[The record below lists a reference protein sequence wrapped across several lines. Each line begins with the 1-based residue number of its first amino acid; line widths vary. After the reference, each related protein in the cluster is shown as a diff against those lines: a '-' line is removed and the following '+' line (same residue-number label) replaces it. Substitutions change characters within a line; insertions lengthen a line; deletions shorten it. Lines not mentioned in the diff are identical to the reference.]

1 MSRGSIEN
9 LPQNMEVSMNAKEYL
24 KQAFY
29 LDKRINSKL
38 EQVESLN
45 ALATKATSTLSDMP
59 KSPNRG
65 TSKLEDT
72 IVKIVDLQEE
82 INRDIDKLVDLKAEM
97 VGTIKQIQNKE
108 LQVIL
113 EKRYLCYE
121 TWEKIAVDMN
131 YDIRHIHRLHNLGL
145 KETSNLIKPCHEM
158 S

>member
-1 MSRGSIEN
+1 
-9 LPQNMEVSMNAKEYL
+9 MNAKEYL

-59 KSPNRG
+59 KSPSRG

-113 EKRYLCYE
+113 EKRYLCFE

>member
-1 MSRGSIEN
+1 
-9 LPQNMEVSMNAKEYL
+9 MNAKEYL

-65 TSKLEDT
+65 SSKLEDT

>member
-1 MSRGSIEN
+1 
-9 LPQNMEVSMNAKEYL
+9 MNAKEYL

-59 KSPNRG
+59 KSPNQG
-65 TSKLEDT
+65 SSKLEDT

-97 VGTIKQIQNKE
+97 VGTIKQIQDKE

-113 EKRYLCYE
+113 EKRYLCFE

-131 YDIRHIHRLHNLGL
+131 YDIRHIHRLHNRGL
-145 KETSNLIKPCHEM
+145 KEISSLKLSGHKM
-158 S
+158 SQNVTKQMQYY

>member
-1 MSRGSIEN
+1 
-9 LPQNMEVSMNAKEYL
+9 MNAKEYL

-65 TSKLEDT
+65 SSKLEDT

-82 INRDIDKLVDLKAEM
+82 INKDIDKLVDLKAEM
-97 VGTIKQIQNKE
+97 VGTIKQIQDKE

-113 EKRYLCYE
+113 EKRYLCFE
-121 TWEKIAVDMN
+121 TWEKIAVEMN
-131 YDIRHIHRLHNLGL
+131 YSIQHIFRLHSKAL
-145 KETSNLIKPCHEM
+145 KNIEI
-158 S
+158 

>member
-1 MSRGSIEN
+1 
-9 LPQNMEVSMNAKEYL
+9 MNAKEYL

-45 ALATKATSTLSDMP
+45 VLATKATSTLSDMP

-65 TSKLEDT
+65 SSKLEDT
-72 IVKIVDLQEE
+72 IVKIVDLQEG

-97 VGTIKQIQNKE
+97 VGTIKQIQDKE

-113 EKRYLCYE
+113 GKRYLCFE
-121 TWEKIAVDMN
+121 T
-131 YDIRHIHRLHNLGL
+131 
-145 KETSNLIKPCHEM
+145 
-158 S
+158 

>member
-1 MSRGSIEN
+1 
-9 LPQNMEVSMNAKEYL
+9 MNAKEYL

-65 TSKLEDT
+65 SSKLEDT
-72 IVKIVDLQEE
+72 IVKIVDLQEG

-97 VGTIKQIQNKE
+97 VGTIKQIQDKE

-113 EKRYLCYE
+113 EKRYLCFE

-131 YDIRHIHRLHNLGL
+131 YSIQHIFRLHSKAL
-145 KETSNLIKPCHEM
+145 KNIVISD
-158 S
+158 

>member
-1 MSRGSIEN
+1 
-9 LPQNMEVSMNAKEYL
+9 MNAKEYL

-65 TSKLEDT
+65 SSKLEDT
-72 IVKIVDLQEE
+72 IVKIIDLQEE
-82 INRDIDKLVDLKAEM
+82 INRDIDKLVDLK
-97 VGTIKQIQNKE
+97 KE
-108 LQVIL
+108 IANSIFELKDKEEQTVL

>member
-1 MSRGSIEN
+1 
-9 LPQNMEVSMNAKEYL
+9 MNAKEYL

-45 ALATKATSTLSDMP
+45 ALATKVTSTLSDMP

-82 INRDIDKLVDLKAEM
+82 INRDKDKMVDLKKEI
-97 VGTIKQIQNKE
+97 VRTIKKIEDKE
-108 LQVIL
+108 LQVVL
-113 EKRYLCYE
+113 EKRYLCFE
-121 TWEKIAVDMN
+121 SWEKIAVEMN
-131 YDIRHIHRLHNLGL
+131 YSIQHIFRLHSTAL
-145 KETSNLIKPCHEM
+145 KNIVISV
-158 S
+158 

>member
-1 MSRGSIEN
+1 
-9 LPQNMEVSMNAKEYL
+9 MNAKEYL

-59 KSPNRG
+59 KSPSRG
-65 TSKLEDT
+65 PSKLEDT
-72 IVKIVDLQEE
+72 IVKIIDLQEE

-97 VGTIKQIQNKE
+97 VGTIKQIQDKE

-113 EKRYLCYE
+113 EKRYLCFE

-131 YDIRHIHRLHNLGL
+131 YSIQHIFRLHSKAL
-145 KETSNLIKPCHEM
+145 KNIVISV
-158 S
+158 